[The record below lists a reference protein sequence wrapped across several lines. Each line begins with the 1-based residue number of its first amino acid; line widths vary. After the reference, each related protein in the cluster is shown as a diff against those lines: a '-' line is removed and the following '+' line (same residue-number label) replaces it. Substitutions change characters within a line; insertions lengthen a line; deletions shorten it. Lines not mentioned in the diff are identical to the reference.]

1 MVRSSKAFCPRQNRL
16 AVPILGN
23 TGEDLVTLSSGV
35 LGRVVPS
42 SKWSVAILILLN
54 WSIMF
59 CVVTR
64 TTRRS
69 PPAHDEPD

>member
-16 AVPILGN
+16 AAPILGN

-35 LGRVVPS
+35 LGWVVPS
-42 SKWSVAILILLN
+42 LKLSVAISILLH

-59 CVVTR
+59 RVVTR